1 METITL
7 VPAGSGRQYRLLALV
22 FAALFVVL
30 ALGYYYFIRTEY
42 AVLYSGLRPADASA
56 IVAELDTKGVS
67 YQLEDQGTT
76 ILVPKGESDSVRLA
90 IVRSDAPLKGSTGFE
105 LFNKSDMGLT
115 DFAQKINYQ
124 RALQGELARTIM
136 MMDGIVNAR
145 VHLTIPERSLFRGTR
160 SEPKAAVTLTLE
172 RGKLVDEAR
181 VAGIQRLVAAAVPDL
196 KLGDVVILDE
206 LGRIISQGGEAGND
220 PSLPPELAERNAV
233 QEYYRAH
240 IRKTVEAVLPGV
252 QADARVLVVP
262 APTAAESQW
271 TPDGAATPSAP
282 LKSSAKDPSVRNF
295 QLRVSVVTPSPLD
308 MEEQERVRA
317 ALARAVG
324 LKPEGGDSLLFGLEV
339 APAPRTGVAVAP
351 PVAVSSTTDYRKA
364 VAAPMGSS
372 AWLIALGAL
381 AALLAL
387 AYYIRA
393 RTPGIT
399 AEQRDVLVLRIRR
412 QLSLIDGTGDARS

>member
-7 VPAGSGRQYRLLALV
+7 VPAGNGRQIKLLAGV

-30 ALGYYYFIRTEY
+30 ALGYYFFIRAEY
-42 AVLYSGLRPADASA
+42 SVLYSGLRPADASA
-56 IVAELDTKGVS
+56 IVAELDAKGVA

-90 IVRSDAPLKGSTGFE
+90 IVRSDAPLKGSAGFE

-136 MMDGIVNAR
+136 MMDGIENAR

-160 SEPKAAVTLTLE
+160 SEPKAAVTLTLQ

-196 KLGDVVILDE
+196 KLADVVILDE
-206 LGRIISQGGEAGND
+206 LGRIISPSPEAAD
-220 PSLPPELAERNAV
+220 ESLPPELAERNAV

-240 IRKTVEAVLPGV
+240 IRKAVEAVLPGLG
-252 QADARVLVVP
+252 ADARVLVVP

-271 TPDGAATPSAP
+271 EPDGAAAPSAP
-282 LKSSAKDPSVRNF
+282 LHSSAKDPSVRNF
-295 QLRVSVVTPSPLD
+295 QLRVSVITPAPLNMD
-308 MEEQERVRA
+308 EQERVKA
-317 ALARAVG
+317 ALVRAVG
-324 LKPEGGDSLLFGLEV
+324 LKPESGDSLLFGLQVES
-339 APAPRTGVAVAP
+339 APRTGAAMVP
-351 PVAVSSTTDYRKA
+351 PVVASAAPDYRKA
-364 VAAPMGSS
+364 AVAPTGSS
-372 AWLIALGAL
+372 VWLLAL
-381 AALLAL
+381 AALAVLLAL
-387 AYYIRA
+387 AYAVRA
-393 RTPGIT
+393 RAPGLS
-399 AEQRDVLVLRIRR
+399 AEQRDVMVLRIRR
-412 QLSLIDGTGDARS
+412 QLSLIDGTDDARS

>member
-7 VPAGSGRQYRLLALV
+7 VPAGSGRQYRLLALT
-22 FAALFVVL
+22 FAVLFVLL

-56 IVAELDTKGVS
+56 IVAELDSKGVA

-90 IVRSDAPLKGSTGFE
+90 IVRSDAPLKGSAGFE

-145 VHLTIPERSLFRGTR
+145 VHLTIPERSLFRGAR
-160 SEPKAAVTLTLE
+160 SEPKAAVTLTLQ

-196 KLGDVVILDE
+196 KLSDVVILDE
-206 LGRIISQGGEAGND
+206 LGRIISQGAEVGAD

-240 IRKTVEAVLPGV
+240 IRKTVEAVLPGA

-282 LKSSAKDPSVRNF
+282 LKSSARDPSVRNF

-324 LKPEGGDSLLFGLEV
+324 LKPESGDSLIFALQVG
-339 APAPRTGVAVAP
+339 PAPRTGAAVAP
-351 PVAVSSTTDYRKA
+351 PVVVSTSTDYRKPA
-364 VAAPMGSS
+364 AAPMGSS
-372 AWLIALGAL
+372 VWLIALAAV

-393 RTPGIT
+393 RSPGLS

>member
-7 VPAGSGRQYRLLALV
+7 VPAGNGRQIKLLAGV

-30 ALGYYYFIRTEY
+30 ALGYYFFIRAEY
-42 AVLYSGLRPADASA
+42 SVLYSGLRPADASA
-56 IVAELDTKGVS
+56 IVAELDTQGVA

-90 IVRSDAPLKGSTGFE
+90 IVRSDAPLKGSAGFE

-136 MMDGIVNAR
+136 MMDGIENAR

-160 SEPKAAVTLTLE
+160 SEPKAAVTLTLQ

-196 KLGDVVILDE
+196 KLADVVILDE
-206 LGRIISQGGEAGND
+206 LGRIISPSAEVAD
-220 PSLPPELAERNAV
+220 ESLPPELAERNAV

-240 IRKTVEAVLPGV
+240 IRKAVEAVLPGLG
-252 QADARVLVVP
+252 ADARVLVVP

-271 TPDGAATPSAP
+271 EPDGAATPSAP
-282 LKSSAKDPSVRNF
+282 LHSSAKDPSVRNF
-295 QLRVSVVTPSPLD
+295 QLRVSVITPAPLN

-317 ALARAVG
+317 ALVRAVG
-324 LKPEGGDSLLFGLEV
+324 LKPESGDSLLFGLQVES
-339 APAPRTGVAVAP
+339 APRTGAAVVP
-351 PVAVSSTTDYRKA
+351 PVVASAAPDYRKA
-364 VAAPMGSS
+364 AAAPMGSS
-372 AWLIALGAL
+372 VWLLALAAL

-387 AYYIRA
+387 AYAVRA
-393 RTPGIT
+393 RAPGLS
-399 AEQRDVLVLRIRR
+399 AEQRDVMVLRIRR
-412 QLSLIDGTGDARS
+412 QLSLIDGTDDARS

>member
-7 VPAGSGRQYRLLALV
+7 VPAGSGRQYKLLALV

-30 ALGYYYFIRTEY
+30 AIGYYYFIRTEY

-56 IVAELDTKGVS
+56 IVAELDSKGVV
-67 YQLEDQGTT
+67 YKLEDQGTT

-90 IVRSDAPLKGSTGFE
+90 IVRSDAPLKGSAGFE

-136 MMDGIVNAR
+136 MMEGIENAR

-160 SEPKAAVTLTLE
+160 SEPKAAVTLTLQ
-172 RGKLVDEAR
+172 RGKPVDEAR

-196 KLGDVVILDE
+196 DLSDVVILDE
-206 LGRIISQGGEAGND
+206 MGRIISQGGEAGAD
-220 PSLPPELAERNAV
+220 ESLPPELAERKAV

-240 IRKTVEAVLPGV
+240 IRKTVEQVLPGV
-252 QADARVLVVP
+252 RADARVLILP
-262 APTAAESQW
+262 
-271 TPDGAATPSAP
+271 TPSATDSQWQPDGTTAPSTP

-295 QLRVSVVTPSPLD
+295 QLSVSVITPAPLD
-308 MEEQERVRA
+308 VEEQDRVKA

-324 LKPEGGDSLLFGLEV
+324 LKPEGGDSLLFGLQV
-339 APAPRTGVAVAP
+339 APAPRAGVAVAP
-351 PVAVSSTTDYRKA
+351 PVVASGPSGYRP
-364 VAAPMGSS
+364 AAAGAMGSS
-372 AWLIALGAL
+372 AWLLALAGL
-381 AALLAL
+381 AALLVIAW
-387 AYYIRA
+387 AVRA
-393 RTPGIT
+393 RSPGLSP
-399 AEQRDVLVLRIRR
+399 EQRDVLVLRIRR